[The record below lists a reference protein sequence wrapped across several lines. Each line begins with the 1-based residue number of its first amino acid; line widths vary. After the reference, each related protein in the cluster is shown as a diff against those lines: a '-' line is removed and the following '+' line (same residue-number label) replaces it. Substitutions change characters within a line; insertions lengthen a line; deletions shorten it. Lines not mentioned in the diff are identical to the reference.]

1 MSISAIFISRP
12 IATTLLM
19 IAVLL
24 TGLFSYQRLSVS
36 ALPDVDYPTI
46 QVTTLYPGASPATME
61 ALVTSPLE
69 RQLGQMAGLQQ
80 ISSSSAAGAS
90 VINLKFSLTLPIAV
104 AEQEVQAA
112 INAASNLLPQD
123 LPMPPV
129 YNKVN
134 PADAPVITLAI
145 SSDALPLY
153 EVRDLVE
160 TRIMQ
165 TIAQIS
171 GVGMISIAGG
181 QKPAFRVQVNPVA
194 LAANGLALSDV
205 RTAIASANINQPSGN
220 LNGPRRSTTI
230 HTNSQLYTPE
240 EYEDLII
247 SYVNDAPLRL
257 KQVAKVVMD
266 AEDIRQAAWL
276 GDKQAILLNV
286 QRQPNAN
293 VISVVDEVLQLLP
306 SLRAA
311 MPESVQI
318 EAVAD
323 RTESIRQS
331 INNVQTELLLAVL
344 LVVLVT
350 FVFLRTLS
358 ATFIPSVVVP
368 LSIIGT
374 FAIMLFLGYSLN
386 NLTLMALT
394 IASGFVVDDAIV
406 MIENIA
412 RHIEEGETP
421 LNAAYKGAKEIS
433 FTLIA
438 LTFSL
443 IAVLI
448 PLLFM
453 GDVIGRLF
461 REFAVTLSVAI
472 LISLVLSLTLTPMMC
487 AYMLK
492 PATKK
497 AMVGAG
503 ASDHPLDAADVPKE
517 GPVSRFLAKQIDRLM
532 AAYANLLDKVLAHQL
547 VTLLVFVATLVMT
560 VALYLWIPKG
570 FFPQQDTG
578 LMVVMTEADQS
589 VSFERMAE
597 LQTAIAEAFSQDRDV
612 ASVTSFIGVDGNNVS
627 LNTGRIQIEL
637 TSHAGRD
644 SAHVVMDRLQ
654 QIAADYEGIKVYLQL
669 NQDLSIDTQLAR
681 SQYQLSLS
689 SIDSEQLRA
698 WVPSFVSALSEIEG
712 LQDVVENY
720 QVRGLEAKVVVDRDA
735 AAHYGVRMAQVD
747 EALYNAFGQRL
758 ISTVF
763 TQAAQYRVVLEVEP
777 SFAQDPQSLADVFI
791 QGTNGLVRL
800 TDIAQVE
807 MAYTPL
813 EVQRIDQFNASLI
826 SFNLQAHYSLS
837 DVLPQIQ
844 ALPQQIAM
852 PEVVEMRLQ
861 GTTEAYV
868 SAQKN
873 NLWLLLAAVFTM
885 YIVLGVLYESYIHPI
900 TILSTLPSA
909 TIGALIALNVAG
921 MDLDMVG
928 IIGVILLIGLVKKN
942 GIMVVDF
949 ALSAEREQGLSPY
962 AAVRQAALLRFRP
975 ILMTTLAA
983 LFAAIPLMLSSG
995 VGAELRQPLG
1005 LAMVGGLLLSQVLTL
1020 FTTPVVYL
1028 YFDRLLSGRTHDEQQ
1043 ARPESTV
1050 ANEG

>member
-1 MSISAIFISRP
+1 
-12 IATTLLM
+12 M

-46 QVTTLYPGASPATME
+46 QVTTMYPGASPSTME

-69 RQLGQMAGLQQ
+69 RQLGQMAGLEQM
-80 ISSSSAAGAS
+80 SSSSAAGAS
-90 VINLKFSLTLPIAV
+90 VINLKFTLTLPLSV

-112 INAASNLLPQD
+112 INAASNLLPMD

-134 PADAPVITLAI
+134 PADTPVITLAVT
-145 SSDALPLY
+145 SDTLPLY

-160 TRIMQ
+160 TRILQ
-165 TIAQIS
+165 NIAQIS
-171 GVGMISIAGG
+171 GVGMVGIAGG

-194 LAANGLALSDV
+194 LAANGLSLNEI

-230 HTNSQLYTPE
+230 HTNSQLFTPE
-240 EYEDLII
+240 EYENLII
-247 SYVNDAPLRL
+247 SYVNGAPLRL
-257 KQVAKVVMD
+257 HQVAKVVQD
-266 AEDIRQAAWL
+266 AEDVRQAAWL
-276 GDKQAILLNV
+276 GDKQAILLNI
-286 QRQPNAN
+286 QRQPSAN
-293 VISVVDEVLQLLP
+293 VISVVDEVLAQLP
-306 SLRAA
+306 ALRGA
-311 MPESVQI
+311 MPQSVQI

-323 RTESIRQS
+323 RTDSIRQS
-331 INNVQTELLLAVL
+331 IKNVQTELLMAVL

-350 FVFLRTLS
+350 FVFLRTLT

-374 FAIMLFLGYSLN
+374 FVIMLFLGYSLN

-394 IASGFVVDDAIV
+394 IATGFVVDDAIV

-421 LNAAYKGAKEIS
+421 MNAAYKGAKEIG
-433 FTLIA
+433 FTLIS

-461 REFAVTLSVAI
+461 REFAMTLAVAI
-472 LISLVLSLTLTPMMC
+472 LISLVVSLTLTPMMC
-487 AYMLK
+487 ARMLK
-492 PATKK
+492 SAPK
-497 AMVGAG
+497 MVDGE
-503 ASDHPLDAADVPKE
+503 ASPESPKE
-517 GPVSRFLAKQIDRLM
+517 NFITAWLGKQIDRLV
-532 AAYANLLDKVLAHQL
+532 AAYAYTLDRVLGHQL
-547 VTLLVFVATLVMT
+547 LTLFVFLATLVIT
-560 VALYLWIPKG
+560 AALYLWIPKG

-589 VSFERMAE
+589 VSFNRMAE
-597 LQTAIAEAFSQDRDV
+597 LQTEIAHAFTEDRDV

-637 TSHAGRD
+637 SSHGSRD
-644 SAHVVMDRLQ
+644 SAQAVMERLQ
-654 QIAADYEGIKVYLQL
+654 GIAANYDGIQVYLQL

-689 SIDSEQLRA
+689 SIDSELLRE
-698 WVPSFVSALSEIEG
+698 WVPNFVDSLAEIEG
-712 LQDVVENY
+712 LEDVVENY
-720 QVRGLEAKVVVDRDA
+720 QVRGLEAKVIVDRDA
-735 AAHYGVRMAQVD
+735 AAQYGIRMAQVD

-763 TQAAQYRVVLEVEP
+763 TQAAQYRVVLEVDPEF
-777 SFAQDPQSLADVFI
+777 SQDPEALSEVFI
-791 QGTNGLVRL
+791 QGSNGLVRL
-800 TDIAQVE
+800 TDIATVE

-813 EVQRIDQFNASLI
+813 EVQRIDQFNSSLI
-826 SFNLQAHYSLS
+826 SFNLKPHYSLS

-844 ALPQQIAM
+844 ALPAEIGM
-852 PEVVEMRLQ
+852 PEVVDMRLQ
-861 GTTEAYV
+861 GTTDAYI
-868 SAQKN
+868 SAQSSN
-873 NLWLLLAAVFTM
+873 IWLLLAAVFTM
-885 YIVLGVLYESYIHPI
+885 YIVLGVLYESYIHPL

-909 TIGALIALNVAG
+909 TIGALIALNLAG

-928 IIGVILLIGLVKKN
+928 IIGIILLIGLVKKN

-949 ALSAEREQGLSPY
+949 ALAAERDQGLSPY
-962 AAVRQAALLRFRP
+962 NAVRQAALLRFRP

-983 LFAAIPLMLSSG
+983 LFAAIPLMLSTG

-1020 FTTPVVYL
+1020 FTTPVIYL
-1028 YFDRLLSGRTHDEQQ
+1028 YFDRLVSGRAHHEQQ
-1043 ARPESTV
+1043 LSRDVDV
-1050 ANEG
+1050 AKEG

>member
-1 MSISAIFISRP
+1 
-12 IATTLLM
+12 M

-24 TGLFSYQRLSVS
+24 TGIFSYQRLSVS

-46 QVTTLYPGASPATME
+46 QVTTMYPGASPSTME
-61 ALVTSPLE
+61 ALITSPLE
-69 RQLGQMAGLQQ
+69 RQLGQMAGLEQM
-80 ISSSSAAGAS
+80 SSSSAAGAS
-90 VINLKFSLTLPIAV
+90 VINLKFSLTLPISV

-112 INAASNLLPQD
+112 LNAASSLLPAD

-134 PADAPVITLAI
+134 PADTPVITLAVT
-145 SSDALPLY
+145 SDSLPLY

-165 TIAQIS
+165 NIAQIS
-171 GVGMISIAGG
+171 GVGMVSIAGG

-194 LAANGLALSDV
+194 LAANGLTLNDI

-240 EYEDLII
+240 EYENLII

-257 KQVAKVVMD
+257 NQVAKVVQD

-276 GDKQAILLNV
+276 GDQQAILLNI

-293 VISVVDEVLQLLP
+293 VINVVDEVLAQLP
-306 SLRAA
+306 SLRSA

-323 RTESIRQS
+323 RTDSIRQS
-331 INNVQTELLLAVL
+331 IKNVQTELLMAVL

-350 FVFLRTLS
+350 FVFLRTLT

-374 FAIMLFLGYSLN
+374 FVIMFFLGYSLN

-394 IASGFVVDDAIV
+394 IATGFVVDDAIV

-421 LNAAYKGAKEIS
+421 LNAAYKGAKEIG
-433 FTLIA
+433 FTLIS

-472 LISLVLSLTLTPMMC
+472 LISLVVSLTLTPMMC

-492 PATKK
+492 TTPKQGISE
-497 AMVGAG
+497 V
-503 ASDHPLDAADVPKE
+503 DVAAHEAAHAPKE
-517 GPVSRFLAKQIDRLM
+517 SFVTRWLGKQIDRLI
-532 AAYANLLDKVLAHQL
+532 AGYAYLLDKVLAHQFL
-547 VTLLVFVATLVMT
+547 TLLVFLGTLVIT
-560 VALYLWIPKG
+560 AALYLWIPKG

-589 VSFERMAE
+589 VSFDRMAE
-597 LQTAIAEAFSQDRDV
+597 LQTEIAHAFSEDRDV

-637 TSHAGRD
+637 KSHSGRD
-644 SAHVVMDRLQ
+644 SAEEVMERLQ
-654 QIAADYEGIKVYLQL
+654 KVAQNYEGIQVYLQL

-689 SIDSEQLRA
+689 SIDSEQLRD
-698 WVPSFVSALSEIEG
+698 WVPNFVTALSEIEG

-720 QVRGLEAKVVVDRDA
+720 QVRGLEAKVVVDRDSA
-735 AAHYGVRMAQVD
+735 AQYGIRMSQVD

-763 TQAAQYRVVLEVEP
+763 TQAAQYRVVLEVDP
-777 SFAQDPQSLADVFI
+777 SFSQDPQSLADVFI

-800 TDIAQVE
+800 TDIAKVE
-807 MAYTPL
+807 MGYTAL
-813 EVQRIDQFNASLI
+813 EVQRIDQFPSSLI
-826 SFNLQAHYSLS
+826 SFNLQPHYSLS

-844 ALPQQIAM
+844 ALPEQIAM

-861 GTTEAYV
+861 GTTDAYV
-868 SAQKN
+868 SAQSN
-873 NLWLLLAAVFTM
+873 NVWLLLAAVFTM

-909 TIGALIALNVAG
+909 TIGALIALSIAG
-921 MDLDMVG
+921 LDLDMVG

-962 AAVRQAALLRFRP
+962 EAVRQAALLRFRP

-1028 YFDRLLSGRTHDEQQ
+1028 YFDRLVSGRAHHEQQ
-1043 ARPESTV
+1043 TPRESN
-1050 ANEG
+1050 AAKES

>member
-1 MSISAIFISRP
+1 
-12 IATTLLM
+12 M

-24 TGLFSYQRLSVS
+24 TGIFSYQQLSVS

-46 QVTTLYPGASPATME
+46 QVTTMYPGASPSTME

-69 RQLGQMAGLQQ
+69 RQLGQMAGLEQM
-80 ISSSSAAGAS
+80 SSSSAAGAS
-90 VINLKFSLTLPIAV
+90 VIDLKFSLNLSISV

-112 INAASNLLPQD
+112 INAASNLLPTD
-123 LPMPPV
+123 LPMPPI

-134 PADAPVITLAI
+134 PADTPVITLAI
-145 SSDALPLY
+145 TSDTLPLY

-160 TRIMQ
+160 TRILQ
-165 TIAQIS
+165 NVAQVS
-171 GVGMISIAGG
+171 GVGMVSIAGG
-181 QKPAFRVQVNPVA
+181 QKPAFRVQVNPVT
-194 LAANGLALSDV
+194 LASNDLGLNDI
-205 RTAIASANINQPSGN
+205 RNAISSANINQPSGN

-230 HTNSQLYTPE
+230 HANSQLFTPE
-240 EYEDLII
+240 EYENII
-247 SYVNDAPLRL
+247 LSYVDDAPLRL
-257 KQVAKVVMD
+257 GQVANVIQD

-276 GDKQAILLNV
+276 NDKQAILLNI

-293 VISVVDEVLQLLP
+293 VINVVDEILAQLPALQT
-306 SLRAA
+306 A
-311 MPESVQI
+311 MPQSVQI

-323 RTESIRQS
+323 RTDSIRQS
-331 INNVQTELLLAVL
+331 IRHVQTELLMAVL

-350 FVFLRTLS
+350 FVFLRTLT

-374 FAIMLFLGYSLN
+374 FVIMLFLGYSLN

-394 IASGFVVDDAIV
+394 IATGFVVDDAIV

-421 LNAAYKGAKEIS
+421 MNASLKGAKEIG
-433 FTLIA
+433 FTLIS

-461 REFAVTLSVAI
+461 REFAMTLSVAI
-472 LISLVLSLTLTPMMC
+472 LISLVISLTLTPMMC
-487 AYMLK
+487 SRMLK
-492 PATKK
+492 AAPTAEE
-497 AMVGAG
+497 GANNDNKRDNFIVRYLG
-503 ASDHPLDAADVPKE
+503 
-517 GPVSRFLAKQIDRLM
+517 KQIDRLTS
-532 AAYANLLDKVLAHQL
+532 AYASLLDKVLARQFL
-547 VTLLVFVATLVMT
+547 TLIVFIITLFIT
-560 VALYLWIPKG
+560 AILYFWIPKG

-578 LMVVMTEADQS
+578 LMVVMTEADQG
-589 VSFERMAE
+589 VSFDRMAE
-597 LQTAIAEAFSQDRDV
+597 LQIEVAHAFSEDDDV

-627 LNTGRIQIEL
+627 LNTGRMQIEL
-637 TSHAGRD
+637 NTHGSRD
-644 SAHVVMDRLQ
+644 NANEVMHRL
-654 QIAADYEGIKVYLQL
+654 EGIADQYKGINVYLQL

-689 SIDSEQLRA
+689 SIDSELLRE
-698 WVPSFVSALSEIEG
+698 WVPYFVSGLREIDG
-712 LQDVVENY
+712 LRDVVENY
-720 QVRGLEAKVVVDRDA
+720 QMNGLEAKVVVDRDTA
-735 AAHYGVRMAQVD
+735 ARYGIRMAQVD

-763 TQAAQYRVVLEVEP
+763 TQAAQYRVVLEVAPEFSQGP
-777 SFAQDPQSLADVFI
+777 NALSDVFI
-791 QGTNGLVRL
+791 QGNDGLVRL
-800 TDIAQVE
+800 TDIATIE
-807 MAYTPL
+807 MGYTPL
-813 EVQRIDQFNASLI
+813 EVQRTDQFLSSLV
-826 SFNLQAHYSLS
+826 SFNLEPHYSLS
-837 DVLPQIQ
+837 DVLPQIE
-844 ALPQQIAM
+844 ALPAQMEM
-852 PEVVEMRLQ
+852 PEVVDMRLQ
-861 GTTEAYV
+861 GTTAAYV
-868 SAQKN
+868 SAQSSN
-873 NLWLLLAAVFTM
+873 ALLLLAALFTM
-885 YIVLGVLYESYIHPI
+885 YIVLGVLYESYIHPL

-928 IIGVILLIGLVKKN
+928 IIGIILLIGLVKKN

-949 ALSAEREQGLSPY
+949 ALAAEREQGLSPY
-962 AAVRQAALLRFRP
+962 DAVRQAALLRFRP

-1005 LAMVGGLLLSQVLTL
+1005 LAMVGGLLLSQILTL
-1020 FTTPVVYL
+1020 FTTPVIYL
-1028 YFDRLLSGRTHDEQQ
+1028 YFDRLVSGRAHHEQQ
-1043 ARPESTV
+1043 LASDKAV
-1050 ANEG
+1050 EG

>member
-1 MSISAIFISRP
+1 
-12 IATTLLM
+12 M

-24 TGLFSYQRLSVS
+24 TGIFSYQRLSVS

-90 VINLKFSLTLPIAV
+90 VINLRFSLTLPIAV

-205 RTAIASANINQPSGN
+205 STAIASANINQPSGN

-257 KQVAKVVMD
+257 KQIAKVVMD

-276 GDKQAILLNV
+276 DDKQAILLNV

-492 PATKK
+492 PAAKK
-497 AMVGAG
+497 AMVGVG
-503 ASDHPLDAADVPKE
+503 ASEHPLDAARAPKE
-517 GPVSRFLAKQIDRLM
+517 GFVSRFLAKQIDRLM

-547 VTLLVFVATLVMT
+547 VTLLVFVATLVIT
-560 VALYLWIPKG
+560 AALYVWIPKG

-627 LNTGRIQIEL
+627 LNTGRLQIEL

-698 WVPSFVSALSEIEG
+698 WVPSFVSALSEIDG

-1028 YFDRLLSGRTHDEQQ
+1028 YFDRLLSGRTHAEQQ

-1050 ANEG
+1050 VNEG

>member
-24 TGLFSYQRLSVS
+24 TGFFSYQRLSVS

-165 TIAQIS
+165 NIAQIS

-276 GDKQAILLNV
+276 DDKQAILLNV

-492 PATKK
+492 PAAKK
-497 AMVGAG
+497 AMVEAGAG
-503 ASDHPLDAADVPKE
+503 DHSTEVVHAPKE
-517 GPVSRFLAKQIDRLM
+517 GFVSRFLAKQIDRLM

-547 VTLLVFVATLVMT
+547 VTLLVFVATLVIT
-560 VALYLWIPKG
+560 VALYVWIPKG

-735 AAHYGVRMAQVD
+735 AAHYGIRMAQVD

-777 SFAQDPQSLADVFI
+777 SFARDPQSLADVFI

-1005 LAMVGGLLLSQVLTL
+1005 LAIVGGLLLSQVLTL

-1028 YFDRLLSGRTHDEQQ
+1028 YFDRLLSGRTHAEQQ

>member
-1 MSISAIFISRP
+1 
-12 IATTLLM
+12 M

-24 TGLFSYQRLSVS
+24 TGIFSYQRLSVS

-46 QVTTLYPGASPATME
+46 QVTTMYPGASPSTME

-69 RQLGQMAGLQQ
+69 RELGQMAGLEQM
-80 ISSSSAAGAS
+80 SSSSAAGAS
-90 VINLKFSLTLPIAV
+90 VINLKFSLNLSLSV

-123 LPMPPV
+123 LPMPPI

-134 PADAPVITLAI
+134 PADIPVITLAVM
-145 SSDALPLY
+145 SDTLPLY

-160 TRIMQ
+160 TRILQ
-165 TIAQIS
+165 SVAQIS
-171 GVGMISIAGG
+171 GVGMVGIAGG

-194 LAANGLALSDV
+194 LAANDLTLNDIRS
-205 RTAIASANINQPSGN
+205 AITSANINQPSGN

-230 HTNSQLYTPE
+230 HANSQLFTPE
-240 EYEDLII
+240 EYEDIII

-257 KQVAKVVMD
+257 GQVARVIQD

-276 GDKQAILLNV
+276 NDKQAILLNI

-293 VISVVDEVLQLLP
+293 VISVVDEVLAQLP
-306 SLRAA
+306 ELRAA
-311 MPESVQI
+311 MPQSVQI

-323 RTESIRQS
+323 RTDSIRQS
-331 INNVQTELLLAVL
+331 ISNVQTELLMAVL

-350 FVFLRTLS
+350 FVFLRTLT

-374 FAIMLFLGYSLN
+374 FVVMLFLGYSLN

-394 IASGFVVDDAIV
+394 IATGFVVDDAIV

-421 LNAAYKGAKEIS
+421 MNAALKGAKEIG
-433 FTLIA
+433 FTLIS

-461 REFAVTLSVAI
+461 REFAMTLAVAI
-472 LISLVLSLTLTPMMC
+472 LISLVISLTLTPMMC
-487 AYMLK
+487 ARMLK
-492 PATKK
+492 PAIKN
-497 AMVGAG
+497 ANADSVAE
-503 ASDHPLDAADVPKE
+503 ASKVNFITAWL
-517 GPVSRFLAKQIDRLM
+517 GKQIDRLNTG
-532 AAYANLLDKVLAHQL
+532 YATLLDKVLGHQ
-547 VTLLVFVATLVMT
+547 FITLVVFLIT
-560 VALYLWIPKG
+560 LFITAILYLWIPKG

-589 VSFERMAE
+589 VSFDRMAE
-597 LQTAIAEAFSQDRDV
+597 LQTEIAHAFSEDKDV

-627 LNTGRIQIEL
+627 LNTGRMQIEL
-637 TSHAGRD
+637 HSHSNRD
-644 SAHVVMDRLQ
+644 SAQTVMDRLE
-654 QIAADYEGIKVYLQL
+654 QIAANYGGITVYLQL

-689 SIDSEQLRA
+689 SINSELLRE
-698 WVPSFVSALSEIEG
+698 WVPHYVEAMREIEG
-712 LQDVVENY
+712 LTDVVENY
-720 QVRGLEAKVVVDRDA
+720 QMNGLEAKVVVDRERA
-735 AAHYGVRMAQVD
+735 AQYGIRMAQVD

-763 TQAAQYRVVLEVEP
+763 TQAAQYRVVIEV
-777 SFAQDPQSLADVFI
+777 DPEFSQNIDDLSDVFI
-791 QGTNGLVRL
+791 QGSEGLVRL
-800 TDIAQVE
+800 TDIATIE
-807 MAYTPL
+807 MGYTPL
-813 EVQRIDQFNASLI
+813 EVQRIDQFLSSLI
-826 SFNLQAHYSLS
+826 SFNLEKHYSLS

-844 ALPQQIAM
+844 ALQEQLDM
-852 PEVVEMRLQ
+852 PAVVDMRLQ
-861 GTTEAYV
+861 GTTDAYL
-868 SAQKN
+868 SAQSSN
-873 NLWLLLAAVFTM
+873 VWLLLAAIFTM
-885 YIVLGVLYESYIHPI
+885 YIVLGVLYESYIHPL

-909 TIGALIALNVAG
+909 TIGALIALNLAG

-928 IIGVILLIGLVKKN
+928 IIGIILLIGLVKKN

-949 ALSAEREQGLSPY
+949 ALAAEREQGLSPY
-962 AAVRQAALLRFRP
+962 EAVRQASLLRFRP

-983 LFAAIPLMLSSG
+983 LFAAIPLMLSTG

-1005 LAMVGGLLLSQVLTL
+1005 LAMVGGLLLSQILTL
-1020 FTTPVVYL
+1020 FTTPVIYL
-1028 YFDRLLSGRTHDEQQ
+1028 YFDRLVSGRARHEQHI
-1043 ARPESTV
+1043 S
-1050 ANEG
+1050 NEVSEEG

>member
-1 MSISAIFISRP
+1 
-12 IATTLLM
+12 M

-46 QVTTLYPGASPATME
+46 QVSTMYPGASPSTME

-69 RQLGQMAGLQQ
+69 RQLGQMAGLEQMY
-80 ISSSSAAGAS
+80 SSSAAGAS
-90 VINLKFSLTLPIAV
+90 VINLKFTLSLPLSV

-112 INAASNLLPQD
+112 INAASNMLPMD

-134 PADAPVITLAI
+134 PADTPVITLAVT
-145 SSDALPLY
+145 SDTLPLY

-160 TRIMQ
+160 TRILQ
-165 TIAQIS
+165 SIAQIS
-171 GVGMISIAGG
+171 GVGMVSIAGG

-194 LAANGLALSDV
+194 LASNGLSLNDV
-205 RTAIASANINQPSGN
+205 RNAIMTGNINQPSGN

-230 HTNSQLYTPE
+230 HTNSQLFTTE
-240 EYEDLII
+240 EYEDLIL

-257 KQVAKVVMD
+257 GQVARVIQG
-266 AEDIRQAAWL
+266 AEDVRQAAWL
-276 GDKQAILLNV
+276 NDKQAILLNI

-293 VISVVDEVLQLLP
+293 VIRVVDEILAQLP
-306 SLRAA
+306 ELRTA
-311 MPESVQI
+311 MPQSVQI
-318 EAVAD
+318 DAVAD

-331 INNVQTELLLAVL
+331 ITNVQVELLIAVL

-350 FVFLRTLS
+350 FVFLRTLT

-374 FAIMLFLGYSLN
+374 FVVMLFLGYSLN

-394 IASGFVVDDAIV
+394 IATGFVVDDAIV

-421 LNAAYKGAKEIS
+421 MNAAYKGAKEIG
-433 FTLIA
+433 FTLIS

-461 REFAVTLSVAI
+461 REFAMTLAVAI
-472 LISLVLSLTLTPMMC
+472 LISLVISLTLTPMMC
-487 AYMLK
+487 ARMLK
-492 PATKK
+492 SAPKN
-497 AMVGAG
+497 GNDENG
-503 ASDHPLDAADVPKE
+503 NAAKE
-517 GPVSRFLAKQIDRLM
+517 GIVTAWLGKQLDRLVKVY
-532 AAYANLLDKVLAHQL
+532 AYFLDKVLAHQFI
-547 VTLLVFVATLVMT
+547 TLMVFLGT
-560 VALYLWIPKG
+560 VVITAILYLWIPKG

-589 VSFERMAE
+589 VSFDRMAE
-597 LQTAIAEAFSQDRDV
+597 LQTEVAHAFSEDPDV
-612 ASVTSFIGVDGNNVS
+612 ASATSFIGVDGNNVS

-637 TSHAGRD
+637 KSHSSRD
-644 SAHVVMDRLQ
+644 SAQTVMDRLQ
-654 QIAADYEGIKVYLQL
+654 KVAAEYEGIRVYLQL

-689 SIDSEQLRA
+689 SIDSSLLRE
-698 WVPSFVSALSEIEG
+698 WVPNFVDALSGIEG
-712 LQDVVENY
+712 LSDVVENY
-720 QVRGLEAKVVVDRDA
+720 QVHGLEAQVIVDRDRA
-735 AAHYGVRMAQVD
+735 SQYGIRMAQVE
-747 EALYNAFGQRL
+747 EALYNAFGQRFV
-758 ISTVF
+758 STVF
-763 TQAAQYRVVLEVEP
+763 TQAAQYRVVLEV
-777 SFAQDPQSLADVFI
+777 DPEYAEDPNALRDVFI
-791 QGTNGLVRL
+791 KGSQGLVRL
-800 TDIAQVE
+800 TDIATIKT
-807 MAYTPL
+807 AYTPL
-813 EVQRIDQFNASLI
+813 EVQRIDQFHSSLI
-826 SFNLQAHYSLS
+826 SFNLKANYSLS

-844 ALPQQIAM
+844 ELPKKIAM
-852 PEVVEMRLQ
+852 PEIVEMHLQ
-861 GTTEAYV
+861 GTTDAYV
-868 SAQKN
+868 SSQDSN
-873 NLWLLLAAVFTM
+873 IWLLVVAIFTM

-909 TIGALIALNVAG
+909 TIGALLALNLAG

-928 IIGVILLIGLVKKN
+928 IIGIILLIGLVKKN

-949 ALSAEREQGLSPY
+949 ALAAEREQGLSPY
-962 AAVRQAALLRFRP
+962 EAVRQAALLRFRP

-983 LFAAIPLMLSSG
+983 LFAAIPLMLSTG

-1020 FTTPVVYL
+1020 FTTPVIYL
-1028 YFDRLLSGRTHDEQQ
+1028 YFDRLVSGRKHHEQHLSGEELQ
-1043 ARPESTV
+1043 
-1050 ANEG
+1050 EG

>member
-1 MSISAIFISRP
+1 
-12 IATTLLM
+12 M

-46 QVTTLYPGASPATME
+46 QVTTLYPGASPSTME
-61 ALVTSPLE
+61 ALITSPLE
-69 RQLGQMAGLQQ
+69 RQLGQMAGLEQM
-80 ISSSSAAGAS
+80 SSSSAAGAS
-90 VINLKFSLTLPIAV
+90 VINLKFTLTLPLSV

-112 INAASNLLPQD
+112 INAASNLLPMD

-134 PADAPVITLAI
+134 PADTPVITLAVT
-145 SSDALPLY
+145 SDILPLY

-165 TIAQIS
+165 NIAQIS
-171 GVGMISIAGG
+171 GVGMVGIAGG

-194 LAANGLALSDV
+194 LAANGLSLNEI
-205 RTAIASANINQPSGN
+205 RTAISSANINQPSGN

-230 HTNSQLYTPE
+230 HTNSQLFTPE
-240 EYEDLII
+240 EYENLII
-247 SYVNDAPLRL
+247 SYVNGAPLRL
-257 KQVAKVVMD
+257 NQVAKVVQD

-276 GDKQAILLNV
+276 GDKQAILLNI

-293 VISVVDEVLQLLP
+293 VINVVDEVLAQLP
-306 SLRAA
+306 ALRAA
-311 MPESVQI
+311 MPQSVQI

-323 RTESIRQS
+323 RTDSIRQS
-331 INNVQTELLLAVL
+331 IQNVQTELLMAVF

-350 FVFLRTLS
+350 FVFLRTLT

-374 FAIMLFLGYSLN
+374 FVLMLFLGYSLN

-394 IASGFVVDDAIV
+394 IATGFVVDDAIV

-421 LNAAYKGAKEIS
+421 MNAAYKGAKEIG
-433 FTLIA
+433 FTLIS

-461 REFAVTLSVAI
+461 REFAMTLAVAI
-472 LISLVLSLTLTPMMC
+472 LISLVVSLTLTPMMC
-487 AYMLK
+487 AHMLK
-492 PATKK
+492 PAPKK
-497 AMVGAG
+497 VDGETSPEAPG
-503 ASDHPLDAADVPKE
+503 E
-517 GPVSRFLAKQIDRLM
+517 NFLTAWLGKQIDRLVTTY
-532 AAYANLLDKVLAHQL
+532 AYLLDRVLGHQFL
-547 VTLLVFVATLVMT
+547 TLLVFLATLVIT
-560 VALYLWIPKG
+560 AALYLWIPKG

-589 VSFERMAE
+589 VSFDRMAE
-597 LQTAIAEAFSQDRDV
+597 LQTAIAHAFTEDSDV

-637 TSHAGRD
+637 KSHSGRD
-644 SAHVVMDRLQ
+644 SAQEVMDRLQ
-654 QIAADYEGIKVYLQL
+654 KVAANYDGIQVYLQL

-689 SIDSEQLRA
+689 SIDSELLRD
-698 WVPSFVSALSEIEG
+698 WVPNFVDALAEIEG
-712 LQDVVENY
+712 LEDVVENY

-735 AAHYGVRMAQVD
+735 AAQYGIRMAQID
-747 EALYNAFGQRL
+747 DALYNAFGQRL

-763 TQAAQYRVVLEVEP
+763 TQAAQYRVVLEVDP
-777 SFAQDPQSLADVFI
+777 QFSQDPSALFEVFI
-791 QGTNGLVRL
+791 QGSNGLVRL
-800 TDIAQVE
+800 TDIAKIE
-807 MAYTPL
+807 MGYTAL
-813 EVQRIDQFNASLI
+813 EVQRIDQFNSSLI
-826 SFNLQAHYSLS
+826 SFNLKPHYSLS

-844 ALPQQIAM
+844 ALPKQIAM
-852 PEVVEMRLQ
+852 PEVVDMRLQ
-861 GTTEAYV
+861 GTTDAYV
-868 SAQKN
+868 SAQSSN
-873 NLWLLLAAVFTM
+873 IWLLLVAIFTM
-885 YIVLGVLYESYIHPI
+885 YIVLGVLYESYIHPL

-909 TIGALIALNVAG
+909 TIGALIALNLAG

-928 IIGVILLIGLVKKN
+928 IIGIILLIGLVKKN

-949 ALSAEREQGLSPY
+949 ALAAEREQGLSPY
-962 AAVRQAALLRFRP
+962 EAVRQAALLRFRP

-983 LFAAIPLMLSSG
+983 LFAAIPLMLSTG

-1020 FTTPVVYL
+1020 FTTPVIYL
-1028 YFDRLLSGRTHDEQQ
+1028 YFDRLVSGRAHHEQQ
-1043 ARPESTV
+1043 LGSEV
-1050 ANEG
+1050 DVVKEG

>member
-1 MSISAIFISRP
+1 
-12 IATTLLM
+12 M

-24 TGLFSYQRLSVS
+24 TGIFSYQRLSVS

-90 VINLKFSLTLPIAV
+90 VINLRFSLTLPIAV

-205 RTAIASANINQPSGN
+205 STAIASANINQPSGN

-276 GDKQAILLNV
+276 DDKQAILLNV

-374 FAIMLFLGYSLN
+374 FAIMFFLGYSLN

-492 PATKK
+492 PAAKK
-497 AMVGAG
+497 AMVGVG
-503 ASDHPLDAADVPKE
+503 ASEHPLDAARAPKE
-517 GPVSRFLAKQIDRLM
+517 GFVSRFLAKQIDRLM

-547 VTLLVFVATLVMT
+547 VTLLVFVATLVIT
-560 VALYLWIPKG
+560 AALYVWIPKG

-627 LNTGRIQIEL
+627 LNTGRLQIEL

-698 WVPSFVSALSEIEG
+698 WVPSFVSALSEIDG

-1028 YFDRLLSGRTHDEQQ
+1028 YFDRLLSGRTHAEQQ

-1050 ANEG
+1050 VNEG

>member
-24 TGLFSYQRLSVS
+24 TGIFSYQRLSVS

-90 VINLKFSLTLPIAV
+90 VINLRFSLTLPIAV

-257 KQVAKVVMD
+257 KQIAKVVMD

-276 GDKQAILLNV
+276 DDKQAILLNV

-492 PATKK
+492 PAAKK
-497 AMVGAG
+497 AMVGVG
-503 ASDHPLDAADVPKE
+503 ASEHPLDAARAPKE
-517 GPVSRFLAKQIDRLM
+517 GFVSRFLAKQIDRLM

-547 VTLLVFVATLVMT
+547 VTLLVFVATLVIT
-560 VALYLWIPKG
+560 AALYVWIPKG

-627 LNTGRIQIEL
+627 LNTGRLQIEL

-698 WVPSFVSALSEIEG
+698 WVPSFVSALSEIDG

-1028 YFDRLLSGRTHDEQQ
+1028 YFDRLLSGRTHAEQQ

-1050 ANEG
+1050 VNEG

>member
-1 MSISAIFISRP
+1 
-12 IATTLLM
+12 M

-24 TGLFSYQRLSVS
+24 TGIFSYQRLSVS

-90 VINLKFSLTLPIAV
+90 VINLRFSLTLPIAV

-205 RTAIASANINQPSGN
+205 STAIASANINQPSGN

-257 KQVAKVVMD
+257 KQIAKVVMD

-276 GDKQAILLNV
+276 DDKQAILLNV

-374 FAIMLFLGYSLN
+374 FAIMFFLGYSLN

-492 PATKK
+492 PAAKK
-497 AMVGAG
+497 AMVGVG
-503 ASDHPLDAADVPKE
+503 ASEHPLDAARAPKE
-517 GPVSRFLAKQIDRLM
+517 GFVSRFLAKQIDRLM

-547 VTLLVFVATLVMT
+547 VTLLVFVATLVIT
-560 VALYLWIPKG
+560 AALYVWIPKG

-627 LNTGRIQIEL
+627 LNTGRLQIEL

-698 WVPSFVSALSEIEG
+698 WVPSFVSALSEIDG

-1028 YFDRLLSGRTHDEQQ
+1028 YFDRLLSGRTHAEQQ

-1050 ANEG
+1050 VNEG

>member
-1 MSISAIFISRP
+1 
-12 IATTLLM
+12 M

-24 TGLFSYQRLSVS
+24 TGIFSYQRLSVS

-46 QVTTLYPGASPATME
+46 QVTTMYPGASPSTME

-69 RQLGQMAGLQQ
+69 RELGQMAGLEQM
-80 ISSSSAAGAS
+80 SSSSAAGAS
-90 VINLKFSLTLPIAV
+90 VINLRFSLNLSLSV

-123 LPMPPV
+123 LPMPPI

-134 PADAPVITLAI
+134 PADTPVITLAVM
-145 SSDALPLY
+145 SDTLPLY

-160 TRIMQ
+160 TRILQ
-165 TIAQIS
+165 SVAQIS
-171 GVGMISIAGG
+171 GVGMVGIAGG

-194 LAANGLALSDV
+194 LAANDLTLNDIRS
-205 RTAIASANINQPSGN
+205 AITSANINQPSGN

-230 HTNSQLYTPE
+230 HANSQLFTPE
-240 EYEDLII
+240 EYEDIII

-257 KQVAKVVMD
+257 GQVAQVIQD

-276 GDKQAILLNV
+276 NDKQAILLNI

-293 VISVVDEVLQLLP
+293 VISVVDEVLAQLP
-306 SLRAA
+306 ELRAA
-311 MPESVQI
+311 MPQSVQI

-323 RTESIRQS
+323 RTDSIRQS
-331 INNVQTELLLAVL
+331 ISNVQTELLMAVL

-350 FVFLRTLS
+350 FVFLRTLT

-374 FAIMLFLGYSLN
+374 FVVMLFLGYSLN

-394 IASGFVVDDAIV
+394 IATGFVVDDAIV

-421 LNAAYKGAKEIS
+421 MNAALKGAKEIG
-433 FTLIA
+433 FTLIS

-461 REFAVTLSVAI
+461 REFAMTLAVAI
-472 LISLVLSLTLTPMMC
+472 LISLVISLTLTPMMC
-487 AYMLK
+487 ARMLK
-492 PATKK
+492 PAIKNADGDNVTE
-497 AMVGAG
+497 GAKG
-503 ASDHPLDAADVPKE
+503 NFITAWL
-517 GPVSRFLAKQIDRLM
+517 GKQIDRLNTG
-532 AAYANLLDKVLAHQL
+532 YATLLDKVLGHQ
-547 VTLLVFVATLVMT
+547 FITLVVFLIT
-560 VALYLWIPKG
+560 LFITAILYLWIPKG

-578 LMVVMTEADQS
+578 LMVVMTEADQA
-589 VSFERMAE
+589 VSFDRMAE
-597 LQTAIAEAFSQDRDV
+597 LQTEIAHAFSEDKDV

-627 LNTGRIQIEL
+627 LNTGRMQIEL
-637 TSHAGRD
+637 HSHSNRD
-644 SAHVVMDRLQ
+644 SAQTVMDRLE
-654 QIAADYEGIKVYLQL
+654 QIAANYGGITVYLQL

-689 SIDSEQLRA
+689 SINSELLRE
-698 WVPSFVSALSEIEG
+698 WVPHYVEAMREIEG
-712 LQDVVENY
+712 LTDVVENY
-720 QVRGLEAKVVVDRDA
+720 QMNGLEAKVVVDRERA
-735 AAHYGVRMAQVD
+735 AQYGIRMAQVD

-763 TQAAQYRVVLEVEP
+763 TQAAQYRVVIEV
-777 SFAQDPQSLADVFI
+777 DPEFSQNIDDLSDVFI
-791 QGTNGLVRL
+791 QGSEGLVRL
-800 TDIAQVE
+800 TDIATIE
-807 MAYTPL
+807 MGYTPL
-813 EVQRIDQFNASLI
+813 EVQRIDQFLSSLI
-826 SFNLQAHYSLS
+826 SFNLEKHYSLS

-844 ALPQQIAM
+844 ALQEQLDM
-852 PEVVEMRLQ
+852 PAVVDMRLQ
-861 GTTEAYV
+861 GTTDAYL
-868 SAQKN
+868 SAQSSN
-873 NLWLLLAAVFTM
+873 VWLLLAAIFTM
-885 YIVLGVLYESYIHPI
+885 YIVLGVLYESYIHPL

-909 TIGALIALNVAG
+909 TIGALIALNLAG

-928 IIGVILLIGLVKKN
+928 IIGIILLIGLVKKN

-949 ALSAEREQGLSPY
+949 ALAAEREQGLSPY
-962 AAVRQAALLRFRP
+962 EAVRQASLLRFRP

-983 LFAAIPLMLSSG
+983 LFAAIPLMLSTG

-1005 LAMVGGLLLSQVLTL
+1005 LAMVGGLLLSQILTL
-1020 FTTPVVYL
+1020 FTTPVI
-1028 YFDRLLSGRTHDEQQ
+1028 
-1043 ARPESTV
+1043 
-1050 ANEG
+1050 

>member
-1 MSISAIFISRP
+1 
-12 IATTLLM
+12 M

-24 TGLFSYQRLSVS
+24 TGIFSYQRLSVS

-90 VINLKFSLTLPIAV
+90 VINLRFSLTLPIAV

-257 KQVAKVVMD
+257 KQIAKVVMD

-276 GDKQAILLNV
+276 DDKQAILLNV

-492 PATKK
+492 PAAKK
-497 AMVGAG
+497 AMVGVG
-503 ASDHPLDAADVPKE
+503 ASEHPLDAARAPKE
-517 GPVSRFLAKQIDRLM
+517 GFVSRFLAKQIDRLM

-547 VTLLVFVATLVMT
+547 VTLLVFVATLVIT
-560 VALYLWIPKG
+560 AALYVWIPKG

-627 LNTGRIQIEL
+627 LNTGRLQIEL

-698 WVPSFVSALSEIEG
+698 WVPSFVSALSEIDG

-1028 YFDRLLSGRTHDEQQ
+1028 YFDRLLSGRTHAEQQ

-1050 ANEG
+1050 VNEG

>member
-24 TGLFSYQRLSVS
+24 TGIFSYQRLSVS

-205 RTAIASANINQPSGN
+205 STAIASANINQPSGN

-276 GDKQAILLNV
+276 GDKQAILLNI

-374 FAIMLFLGYSLN
+374 FAIMFFLGYSLN

-492 PATKK
+492 PAAKK
-497 AMVGAG
+497 AMVEAG
-503 ASDHPLDAADVPKE
+503 ASDHSLDVARAPKE

>member
-165 TIAQIS
+165 NIAQIS

-276 GDKQAILLNV
+276 DDKQAILLNV

-374 FAIMLFLGYSLN
+374 FAIMFFLGYSLN

-492 PATKK
+492 PAAKK
-497 AMVGAG
+497 AMVEAG
-503 ASDHPLDAADVPKE
+503 ASDHSTEVVHAPKE
-517 GPVSRFLAKQIDRLM
+517 GFVSRFLAKQIDRLM

-547 VTLLVFVATLVMT
+547 VTLLVFVATLVIT
-560 VALYLWIPKG
+560 VALYVWIPKG

-597 LQTAIAEAFSQDRDV
+597 LQTAIAEAFSQDKDV

>member
-24 TGLFSYQRLSVS
+24 TGIFSYQRLSVS

-90 VINLKFSLTLPIAV
+90 VINLRFSLTLPIAV

-257 KQVAKVVMD
+257 KQIAKVVMD

-276 GDKQAILLNV
+276 DDKQAILLNV

-492 PATKK
+492 PAAKK
-497 AMVGAG
+497 AMVGVG
-503 ASDHPLDAADVPKE
+503 ASEHPLDAARAPKE
-517 GPVSRFLAKQIDRLM
+517 GFVSRFLAKQIDRLM

-547 VTLLVFVATLVMT
+547 VTLLVFVATLVIT
-560 VALYLWIPKG
+560 AALMYG
-570 FFPQQDTG
+570 FP
-578 LMVVMTEADQS
+578 
-589 VSFERMAE
+589 R
-597 LQTAIAEAFSQDRDV
+597 AFSR
-612 ASVTSFIGVDGNNVS
+612 S
-627 LNTGRIQIEL
+627 RI
-637 TSHAGRD
+637 
-644 SAHVVMDRLQ
+644 
-654 QIAADYEGIKVYLQL
+654 
-669 NQDLSIDTQLAR
+669 
-681 SQYQLSLS
+681 
-689 SIDSEQLRA
+689 
-698 WVPSFVSALSEIEG
+698 
-712 LQDVVENY
+712 
-720 QVRGLEAKVVVDRDA
+720 
-735 AAHYGVRMAQVD
+735 
-747 EALYNAFGQRL
+747 
-758 ISTVF
+758 
-763 TQAAQYRVVLEVEP
+763 RV
-777 SFAQDPQSLADVFI
+777 
-791 QGTNGLVRL
+791 
-800 TDIAQVE
+800 
-807 MAYTPL
+807 
-813 EVQRIDQFNASLI
+813 
-826 SFNLQAHYSLS
+826 
-837 DVLPQIQ
+837 
-844 ALPQQIAM
+844 
-852 PEVVEMRLQ
+852 
-861 GTTEAYV
+861 
-868 SAQKN
+868 
-873 NLWLLLAAVFTM
+873 
-885 YIVLGVLYESYIHPI
+885 
-900 TILSTLPSA
+900 
-909 TIGALIALNVAG
+909 
-921 MDLDMVG
+921 
-928 IIGVILLIGLVKKN
+928 
-942 GIMVVDF
+942 
-949 ALSAEREQGLSPY
+949 
-962 AAVRQAALLRFRP
+962 
-975 ILMTTLAA
+975 
-983 LFAAIPLMLSSG
+983 
-995 VGAELRQPLG
+995 
-1005 LAMVGGLLLSQVLTL
+1005 
-1020 FTTPVVYL
+1020 
-1028 YFDRLLSGRTHDEQQ
+1028 
-1043 ARPESTV
+1043 
-1050 ANEG
+1050 

>member
-1 MSISAIFISRP
+1 MNISAPFIRRP

-24 TGLFSYQRLSVS
+24 TGLFSYRQLSVS

-46 QVTTLYPGASPATME
+46 QVTTMYPGASPATME

-69 RQLGQMAGLQQ
+69 RELGQMSGLEQM
-80 ISSSSAAGAS
+80 SSSSAAGAS
-90 VINLKFSLTLPIAV
+90 VINLRFNLNLSISV

-112 INAASNLLPQD
+112 INAASNLLPSD
-123 LPMPPV
+123 LPMPPI

-134 PADAPVITLAI
+134 PADTPVITLAI
-145 SSDALPLY
+145 TSDTLPLY

-160 TRIMQ
+160 TRILQ
-165 TIAQIS
+165 DISQVS
-171 GVGMISIAGG
+171 GVGMVSIAGG
-181 QKPAFRVQVNPVA
+181 QKPAFRVQANPVA
-194 LAANGLALSDV
+194 LAAHGLTLNDV
-205 RTAIASANINQPSGN
+205 RAAISSANINQPSGN

-230 HTNSQLYTPE
+230 HTNSQLFTPE
-240 EYEDLII
+240 EYEDII
-247 SYVNDAPLRL
+247 VTYVNDAPLRL
-257 KQVAKVVMD
+257 KQVASVVQD

-276 GDKQAILLNV
+276 NDKQAILLHI

-293 VISVVDEVLQLLP
+293 VINVVDDILAQLP
-306 SLRAA
+306 KLRAS
-311 MPESVQI
+311 MPQSVQV

-331 INNVQTELLLAVL
+331 ISHVQTELVMAVL

-350 FVFLRTLS
+350 FVFLRTLT

-374 FAIMLFLGYSLN
+374 FIVMLFLGYSLN

-394 IASGFVVDDAIV
+394 IATGFVVDDAIV

-412 RHIEEGETP
+412 RHIEQGETP
-421 LNAAYKGAKEIS
+421 MNAALKGAKEIG
-433 FTLIA
+433 FTLIS

-461 REFAVTLSVAI
+461 REFAMTLAVAI
-472 LISLVLSLTLTPMMC
+472 LISLVISLTLTPMMC
-487 AYMLK
+487 ARMLK
-492 PATKK
+492 
-497 AMVGAG
+497 
-503 ASDHPLDAADVPKE
+503 AAPRNAEGELSGDEPK
-517 GPVSRFLAKQIDRLM
+517 GNFIVNWLGKQIDRLI
-532 AAYANLLDKVLAHQL
+532 AGYARLLDKVLAHQFL
-547 VTLLVFVATLVMT
+547 TLVVFMIT
-560 VALYLWIPKG
+560 LVITAALYWWIPKG
-570 FFPQQDTG
+570 FFPKQDTG
-578 LMVVMTEADQS
+578 LMVVMTEADQG
-589 VSFERMAE
+589 VSFDRMAA
-597 LQTAIAEAFSQDRDV
+597 LQTDIAHAFSEDKDI

-627 LNTGRIQIEL
+627 LNTGRMQIEL
-637 TSHAGRD
+637 KSHGARD
-644 SAHVVMDRLQ
+644 SAQTIMTRLEE
-654 QIAADYEGIKVYLQL
+654 IAADYKGIEVYLQL

-689 SIDSEQLRA
+689 SLDSELLRV
-698 WVPSFVSALSEIEG
+698 WVPYFVDGLREIAG
-712 LQDVVENY
+712 LTDVVENY
-720 QVRGLEAKVVVDRDA
+720 QMNGLEAKVNVDRDA
-735 AAHYGVRMAQVD
+735 AARFGIRMADID

-763 TQAAQYRVVLEVEP
+763 TQSAQYRVVLEVDP
-777 SFAQDPQSLADVFI
+777 AFSQDPTVLSDVFI
-791 QGTNGLVRL
+791 EGTDGLVRL
-800 TDIAQVE
+800 TDVATIE
-807 MAYTPL
+807 LGYTPL
-813 EVQRIDQFNASLI
+813 EVQRIDQFLSSLI
-826 SFNLQAHYSLS
+826 SFNLAPRYSLS
-837 DVLPQIQ
+837 DVLPQIE
-844 ALPQQIAM
+844 ALPEQIGM
-852 PEVVEMRLQ
+852 PDVVDMRLQ
-861 GTTEAYV
+861 GTTSAYV
-868 SAQKN
+868 SAQSSN
-873 NLWLLLAAVFTM
+873 ALLLLAAIFTM

-909 TIGALIALNVAG
+909 TIGAFIALSLAG

-928 IIGVILLIGLVKKN
+928 IIGIILLIGLVKKN

-949 ALSAEREQGLSPY
+949 ALAAEREQGLSPY
-962 AAVRQAALLRFRP
+962 DAVRQAALLRFRP

-995 VGAELRQPLG
+995 VGSELRQPLG

-1020 FTTPVVYL
+1020 FTTPVIYL
-1028 YFDRLLSGRTHDEQQ
+1028 YFDRLVSGKGHKEQQ
-1043 ARPESTV
+1043 SATNAVE
-1050 ANEG
+1050 EG